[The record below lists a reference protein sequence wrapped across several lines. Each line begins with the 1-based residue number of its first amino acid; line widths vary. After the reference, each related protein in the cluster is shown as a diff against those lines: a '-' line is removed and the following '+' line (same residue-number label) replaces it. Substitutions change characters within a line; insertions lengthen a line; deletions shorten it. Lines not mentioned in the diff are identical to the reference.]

1 MTKRYVDWAVAGLG
15 CALLLVSGL
24 PGTAQAE
31 DKIAI
36 AQTSTALGFSP
47 DFIAVDEGFFK
58 KYDIDPEISI
68 VTGGDAATLP
78 AVRTGSAQFGAM
90 TLVAALQAVARGET
104 LRVVSPLVRE
114 FVLQI
119 VMNTNARSKAGI
131 SDTMSLK
138 EKITRIKGMTVGT
151 LDIGGGLQ
159 LVFNGFAKKYG
170 FNPDAD
176 FNLTAI
182 KSYPALLLAAKEGQI
197 DVAMTA
203 IPYGTI
209 GVKDQ
214 GLTWFAD
221 FWGGGVP
228 ETDGTVFQGI
238 VTTADFAAKNPDL
251 VGRVNKVYD
260 ETLQFMKDHPE
271 KAIADMHKRFPEFGE
286 DLLKIYYVDDK
297 NSFAKR
303 GIFERHGFELLR
315 DFVAQNLIAA
325 AADVKY
331 ENFVLPVAQEK

>member
-1 MTKRYVDWAVAGLG
+1 MTKRRGAMTAAGLG
-15 CALLLVSGL
+15 LALALSVSLCA
-24 PGTAQAE
+24 PAQAA
-31 DKIAI
+31 DQIAI

-47 DFIAVDEGFFK
+47 DFIALDEGIFA
-58 KYDIDPEISI
+58 KYGIEPDITI

-78 AVRTGSAQFGAM
+78 AVRTGSAQFGSM
-90 TLVAALQAVARGET
+90 TLVPALQAVARGET

-114 FVLQI
+114 FVVQI
-119 VMNTNARSKAGI
+119 VMNPKAREKAGI
-131 SDTMSLK
+131 TDAMSLK
-138 EKITRIKGMTVGT
+138 ERITRVKGMTIGT

-197 DVAMTA
+197 DVALTA

-209 GVKDQ
+209 GVTEQ

-228 ETDGTVFQGI
+228 ETDGTHFQGI

-251 VGRVNKVYD
+251 VARVNKVYD
-260 ETLQFMKDHPE
+260 ETLLFMKDHPD
-271 KAIADMHKRFPEFGE
+271 KVIADIHKRFPNYSE
-286 DLLKIYYVDDK
+286 DLLKVYYVDDK

-303 GIFERHGFELLR
+303 GIFERKGFALLR

-331 ENFVLPVAQEK
+331 ETFVLPVAQEK

>member
-1 MTKRYVDWAVAGLG
+1 MIGRIIAWAAAAC
-15 CALLLVSGL
+15 CALLLVTCL
-24 PGTAQAE
+24 PGAAQAQ
-31 DKIAI
+31 DKITI
-36 AQTSTALGFSP
+36 AQTSTAIGFSP

-58 KYDIDPEISI
+58 KYNIDPEISI

-78 AVRTGSAQFGAM
+78 AVRTGSADFGAM
-90 TLVAALQAVARGET
+90 TLVPALQAVARGEP

-119 VMNTNARSKAGI
+119 VMNADSRKKAGI
-131 SDTMSLK
+131 IDSMSLK
-138 EKITRIKGMTVGT
+138 EKITRIKGMTIGT

-170 FNPDAD
+170 FSPDAD

-182 KSYPALLLAAKEGQI
+182 KSYPGLLVAAKQGQI

-203 IPYGTI
+203 IPFGTI
-209 GVKDQ
+209 GVREQ

-228 ETDGTVFQGI
+228 ETNGTHFQGI

-251 VGRVNKVYD
+251 VARVNKVYD
-260 ETLQFMKDHPE
+260 DTLLFMKAHPE
-271 KAIADMHKRFPEFGE
+271 KAIADMHKRFPEFSE
-286 DLLKIYYVDDK
+286 DLLKVFYVDDK
-297 NSFAKR
+297 DSFAKR

-325 AADVKY
+325 AGDVKY
-331 ENFVLPVAQEK
+331 ETFVLPVAQEK

>member
-1 MTKRYVDWAVAGLG
+1 MTIEKYLG
-15 CALLLVSGL
+15 AAIMLALLTVGGL
-24 PGTAQAE
+24 APAHAA
-31 DKIAI
+31 DKVTI
-36 AQTSTALGFSP
+36 AQTSNALGFSP
-47 DFIAVDEGFFK
+47 DFIALDEGFFQK
-58 KYDIDPEISI
+58 NGIEPEITI

-90 TLVAALQAVARGET
+90 TLVPALQAVARGET

-114 FVLQI
+114 FVVQV
-119 VMNTNARSKAGI
+119 VMSQAARKKSGVT
-131 SDTMSLK
+131 DTMPLK
-138 EKITRIKGMTVGT
+138 EKYTRIKGMTVGT

-170 FNPDAD
+170 FSPDAD

-182 KSYPALLLAAKEGQI
+182 KSYPALLLAAKQGQI
-197 DVAMTA
+197 DVALTA

-209 GVKDQ
+209 GVTEE

-221 FWGGGVP
+221 FWGGAVP
-228 ETDGTVFQGI
+228 ETDGTHFQGV

-251 VGRVNKVYD
+251 VTRMNKAYD
-260 ETLQFMKDHPE
+260 ETLLFMKEHPE
-271 KAIADMHKRFPEFGE
+271 KAIADIHKRFSNYSE

-325 AADVKY
+325 AKDVKY
-331 ENFVLPVAQEK
+331 ETFVLPVAREK

>member
-1 MTKRYVDWAVAGLG
+1 MIGRSIAWGAAVG
-15 CALLLVSGL
+15 CALQLTAGLSGI
-24 PGTAQAE
+24 AQAQ
-31 DKIAI
+31 DKITI
-36 AQTSTALGFSP
+36 AQTSTAIGFSP

-58 KYDIDPEISI
+58 KYNIDPEISI

-78 AVRTGSAQFGAM
+78 AVRTGSADFGAM
-90 TLVAALQAVARGET
+90 TLVPALQAVARGET

-114 FVLQI
+114 FVLEI
-119 VMNTNARSKAGI
+119 VMNANSRTKSGI

-138 EKITRIKGMTVGT
+138 EKITRIKGMTIGT
-151 LDIGGGLQ
+151 LDVGGGLQ

-170 FNPDAD
+170 FSPDAD

-182 KSYPALLLAAKEGQI
+182 KSYPGLLVAAKQGQI

-203 IPYGTI
+203 IPYGVI
-209 GVKDQ
+209 GVREQ
-214 GLTWFAD
+214 GLVWFAD

-228 ETDGTVFQGI
+228 ETNGTHFQGV
-238 VTTADFAAKNPDL
+238 VTTTDFAAKNPDL

-260 ETLQFMKDHPE
+260 DTLLFMKDHPE
-271 KAIADMHKRFPEFGE
+271 RAIADMHKRFPEFSE
-286 DLLKIYYVDDK
+286 DLLKIFYVDDK
-297 NSFAKR
+297 DSFAKR

-325 AADVKY
+325 AGDVKY